1 MHYQQGPRGH
11 GTRRIGGEIMT
22 WFREQRFAWI
32 KESVEIFGYVNRAHI
47 SKKFGISH
55 QAASEDIREVQA
67 RWPDLMDYD
76 LSGKRYVKR
85 IQETP

>member
-1 MHYQQGPRGH
+1 
-11 GTRRIGGEIMT
+11 MT
-22 WFREQRFAWI
+22 WFKEQRFAWI
-32 KESVEIFGYVNRAHI
+32 KESVEIFGYVNRTHI

-85 IQETP
+85 TAPAQQE